1 MRAQDSRRA
10 SGPCQNHYADS
21 RRDHP
26 TDLTLDRELVAGPVR
41 VKSPILCNSAL
52 ALWLGSELAQRLVGL
67 GIDIADL
74 ERDHFRDAQPS
85 APRVRPLAGP
95 RTGSGGG
102 ERCLVLRC
110 RCRAQQQCHLLDAEH
125 RGYPPRVRHDGE
137 PARQVRPPPEGE
149 NYSGASLTPSSARS
163 G

>member
-74 ERDHFRDAQPS
+74 ERDHFRDA
-85 APRVRPLAGP
+85 
-95 RTGSGGG
+95 
-102 ERCLVLRC
+102 
-110 RCRAQQQCHLLDAEH
+110 
-125 RGYPPRVRHDGE
+125 
-137 PARQVRPPPEGE
+137 
-149 NYSGASLTPSSARS
+149 
-163 G
+163 